1 MSTNLNKTKVLRR
14 LEAIREG
21 LLRLADAVEEQ
32 SPASGTIRPG
42 SAGSTGTGDSVDG
55 APFLADRATTES
67 LADLIAERREQV
79 EHAMDRLGAGSY
91 GCCED
96 CGAGIPAGR
105 LEFQPEA
112 TRCVQCQQRRDRR
125 KKLAS

>member
-1 MSTNLNKTKVLRR
+1 MSTNLKKAKVLQR

-32 SPASGTIRPG
+32 SPGSGTIRPG
-42 SAGSTGTGDSVDG
+42 SAGSTGTGDSVDV
-55 APFLADRATTES
+55 AQFLADRATTES
-67 LADLIAERREQV
+67 LSDLIAERREQV
-79 EHAMDRLGAGSY
+79 ERAIDRLGDGSY
-91 GCCED
+91 GSCED
-96 CGAGIPAGR
+96 CSARIPLGR

-112 TRCVQCQQRRDRR
+112 TRCVQCQQRRDRQ